1 MYVFSPDDRS
11 RGDRATSED
20 HAERAAVRSQV
31 RGVFLGAFPGL
42 SAFWRFGV
50 LGFGACDDQ
59 LQLHSDFT
67 VAVSGLRGNDSDAL
81 DMMGSVC
88 FCRCLFP
95 LCVCVSVFVE
105 CLVLG
110 PWRVMINSSST
121 VTSPSQ

>member
-81 DMMGSVC
+81 SRLGSVC
-88 FCRCLFP
+88 VYF
-95 LCVCVSVFVE
+95 LCVEWF
-105 CLVLG
+105 VLG
-110 PWRVMINSSST
+110 CWRVMINFSST
-121 VTSPSQ
+121 VTLRSQ